1 MVNWQIT
8 ATTIYCHSVESEVTI
23 LVYKDGSVK
32 CVDYKKYGEQGRDAL
47 ELAKRSKRLGRQ
59 LKCEGPLCQRA
70 LQYRDKLFAEEES
83 SAGR

>member
-8 ATTIYCHSVESEVTI
+8 ATTLYCDSVDSEVTI

-32 CVDYKKYGEQGRDAL
+32 CVDYDKYREQGRNAA
-47 ELAKRSKRLGRQ
+47 ELAKKSKRLGRQ
-59 LKCEGPLCQRA
+59 LKCDGPLCQRA